1 LELCS
6 NSEHLNEKER
16 AISPKVRS
24 RLREK
29 IAATAHNQLAGS
41 LLKQGRNDAGGGKPI
56 KQAAYA
62 RQLAESMHVDS
73 LARQTLSA
81 WERGTTVVPAAAL
94 LASAEVNGVNVGQ
107 LVDAARESVKA
118 RIADLEAQLLTAS
131 RDGSESD
138 RHRPA
143 SRAKREPVK
152 RG

>member
-1 LELCS
+1 
-6 NSEHLNEKER
+6 
-16 AISPKVRS
+16 VRS

-41 LLKQGRNDAGGGKPI
+41 LLKQGRSDAGGGKPI

-62 RQLAESMHVDS
+62 RQLAESMQIDS

-81 WERGTTVVPAAAL
+81 WERGATVVPAAAL

-118 RIADLEAQLLTAS
+118 RIAELEAQLLTAS
-131 RDGSESD
+131 RGGPAADGHKPAVRA
-138 RHRPA
+138 RHDTR
-143 SRAKREPVK
+143 KV
-152 RG
+152 G

>member
-1 LELCS
+1 
-6 NSEHLNEKER
+6 
-16 AISPKVRS
+16 VRS

-41 LLKQGRNDAGGGKPI
+41 LLKQGRSDAGGGKPI

-62 RQLAESMHVDS
+62 RQLAESMQIES

-81 WERGTTVVPAAAL
+81 WERGASVVPAAAL

-118 RIADLEAQLLTAS
+118 RIAELEAQLLTAS
-131 RDGSESD
+131 REGSAGDGHKPLMRVRRD
-138 RHRPA
+138 TR
-143 SRAKREPVK
+143 KL
-152 RG
+152 